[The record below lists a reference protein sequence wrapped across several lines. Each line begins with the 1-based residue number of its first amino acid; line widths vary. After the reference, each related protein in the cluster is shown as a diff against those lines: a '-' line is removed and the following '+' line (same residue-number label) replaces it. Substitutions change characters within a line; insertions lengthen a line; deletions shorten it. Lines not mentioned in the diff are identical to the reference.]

1 MDESLIRV
9 GLKENFLGQ
18 GELEIVNKERF
29 YYKEERN
36 GAVLGRSGLKRS
48 FCFLRWEK

>member
-1 MDESLIRV
+1 MGEILMRV

-18 GELEIVNKERF
+18 GEWF

-36 GAVLGRSGLKRS
+36 GGQRRKNKWA
-48 FCFLRWEK
+48 

>member
-1 MDESLIRV
+1 MGEILMRV

-18 GELEIVNKERF
+18 GEWF

-36 GAVLGRSGLKRS
+36 GA
-48 FCFLRWEK
+48 E